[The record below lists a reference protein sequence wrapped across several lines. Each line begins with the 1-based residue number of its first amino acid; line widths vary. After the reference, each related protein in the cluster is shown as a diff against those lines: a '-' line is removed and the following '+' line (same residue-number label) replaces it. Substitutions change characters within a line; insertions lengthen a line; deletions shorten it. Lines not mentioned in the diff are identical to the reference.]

1 MPPGPEWK
9 AQVTSKAFLDGSRL
23 PTWLAL
29 LPGLLLR
36 KWLKG
41 WGASGHSLPLPLW
54 ARAAQE
60 MTCCGFCCCIEDD
73 QEKWEKQ
80 PTPRD
85 ATVPKAKET
94 HQAQGGWMMGNLQH
108 PKPPPSRLG
117 SPGILGL
124 QSQEESPQ
132 NWTTSQHVSASSTSS
147 SFFFF

>member
-1 MPPGPEWK
+1 MGILCLCLSEPG
-9 AQVTSKAFLDGSRL
+9 R
-23 PTWLAL
+23 
-29 LPGLLLR
+29 LR
-36 KWLKG
+36 KWPAV
-41 WGASGHSLPLPLW
+41 AS
-54 ARAAQE
+54 AAA
-60 MTCCGFCCCIEDD
+60 IEDD

-94 HQAQGGWMMGNLQH
+94 HQAHGGWTMGNLQH

-132 NWTTSQHVSASSTSS
+132 N
-147 SFFFF
+147 